1 MTGIAEYSGRYSEK
15 YASSIVSKLFNKV
28 NILKKM
34 PGIGRKV
41 PEKNDDNI
49 RELLD
54 GNYRVIYEI
63 KGEERIEILTVHHSS
78 RPLGKL

>member
-1 MTGIAEYSGRYSEK
+1 
-15 YASSIVSKLFNKV
+15 
-28 NILKKM
+28 M

-54 GNYRVIYEI
+54 GNYRIIYEI
-63 KGEERIEILTVHHSS
+63 KGEERIEILNLHHSS